1 MPTGV
6 VAPRFNTTKG
16 WGFVKPDGGGPD
28 VLLHVNELADGEDT
42 DWLRS
47 GTRVAY
53 DEISGRRG
61 MRAVNVRVLT
71 DAPEPGEP
79 EPGGYADVLTAVQFR
94 DEVSTIL
101 AGAVSQLEEA
111 ARRHGWLG

>member
-1 MPTGV
+1 MPAGV
-6 VAPRFNTTKG
+6 IAPKFNTSKG
-16 WGFVKPDGGGPD
+16 WGFINPDGGGPD
-28 VLLHVNELADGEDT
+28 VLLHVNGLADGEDT
-42 DWLRS
+42 EWLRS

-53 DEISGRRG
+53 DEIRGNRG

-71 DAPEPGEP
+71 DEP
-79 EPGGYADVLTAVQFR
+79 EPGGFADVLTAAQFR

-101 AGAVSQLEEA
+101 AGAVSRLEEA

>member
-6 VAPRFNTTKG
+6 IAPKFNTSKG

-53 DEISGRRG
+53 DEVRG
-61 MRAVNVRVLT
+61 SHGKGRAVNVRVLT
-71 DAPEPGEP
+71 DEP
-79 EPGGYADVLTAVQFR
+79 EPGGFADVLTAVQFR

>member
-6 VAPRFNTTKG
+6 IAPKFNTTKG

-71 DAPEPGEP
+71 DEP
-79 EPGGYADVLTAVQFR
+79 EPVSLAVAMR
-94 DEVSTIL
+94 MCSPL
-101 AGAVSQLEEA
+101 SSSGM
-111 ARRHGWLG
+111 R